1 VEHLLYTWERED
13 EIERMKISFKQNFDS
28 LLAVMRPD
36 AYRQQVLKEQSIKKF
51 EGIEQ
56 KLPSQSDVNAV
67 REFKSVLA
75 QLEKQKANEE
85 KKIYGED
92 DW

>member
-1 VEHLLYTWERED
+1 MEHLLYTWERED

-28 LLAVMRPD
+28 LLAVIRPD
-36 AYRQQVLKEQSIKKF
+36 VYRQQVLKEQSIKRF

-56 KLPSQSDVNAV
+56 RLPSQSDVSAV
-67 REFKSVLA
+67 REFKNVLA
-75 QLEKQKANEE
+75 QLEKQKASEE
-85 KKIYGED
+85 KKLYGED

>member
-28 LLAVMRPD
+28 LLAVIRPD
-36 AYRQQVLKEQSIKKF
+36 VYRQQVLKEQSIKRF

-56 KLPSQSDVNAV
+56 RLPSQSDVSAV
-67 REFKSVLA
+67 REFKNVLA
-75 QLEKQKANEE
+75 QLEKQKASEE
-85 KKIYGED
+85 KKLYGED